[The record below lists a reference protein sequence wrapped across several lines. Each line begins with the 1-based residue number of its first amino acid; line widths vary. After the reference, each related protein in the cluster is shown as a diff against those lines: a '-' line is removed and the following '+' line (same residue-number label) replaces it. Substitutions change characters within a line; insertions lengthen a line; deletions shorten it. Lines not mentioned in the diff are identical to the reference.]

1 MAYLIAILVSILL
14 FAGFLWLV
22 SVEARQGRRMFARTR
37 AALDREAGRVEFVF
51 AHVDFGSA
59 LRALALAAA
68 ERIAHD
74 VAHGI
79 LVAVRFIERS
89 LTHAVRTLRTRR
101 AQTGASL
108 PADDAEASPA
118 APTQLARTMQDI
130 KAHLRR
136 HPRTQPAPAAPEP
149 TDAVE

>member
-1 MAYLIAILVSILL
+1 MAYLIAILVSLLL

-22 SVEARQGRRMFARTR
+22 ALEARRGRRMFAGTR

-59 LRALALAAA
+59 LRALAVAAF

-74 VAHGI
+74 IAHGV
-79 LVAVRFIERS
+79 LVAVRFMERS
-89 LTHAVRTLRTRR
+89 LTGAVRTLRARR
-101 AQTGASL
+101 AEKGAVL
-108 PADDAEASPA
+108 PPEDA
-118 APTQLARTMQDI
+118 APTALARTMQDI

-136 HPRTQPAPAAPEP
+136 HPRANRPDASAAP